1 MTKIQKIILSHYEK
15 MCGSE
20 MASRI
25 IGNHKNNF
33 KIFLGVVEKKLESRK
48 PKENYDAGK
57 EETRL

>member
-33 KIFLGVVEKKLESRK
+33 KIFLGAVEKRLESRK
-48 PKENYDAGK
+48 PKESYDAP
-57 EETRL
+57 EEARL

>member
-15 MCGSE
+15 IFGSE
-20 MASRI
+20 MALRI

-33 KIFLGVVEKKLESRK
+33 KIFLGVVEKRLESRK

>member
-1 MTKIQKIILSHYEK
+1 MTKIQKINLSHYEK

>member
-1 MTKIQKIILSHYEK
+1 VTKIQKIILRHYEK

-25 IGNHKNNF
+25 IGDHKNNF
-33 KIFLGVVEKKLESRK
+33 KIFLGVVEKRLESRK

-57 EETRL
+57 